1 MISVIIPTLNEAGL
15 LPDTLR
21 SLAANSSPME
31 VIVVDAAST
40 DETAA
45 VAQRNGA
52 RVIRSPIKQR
62 AGQMNLGAAQANGDV
77 LLFLHA
83 DTLVAATALEAIEC
97 ALKNPDVAGGTFV
110 RRYNH
115 PSRFLKIT
123 CRLADWRSSYFKL
136 FLGDQGIF
144 ARKDIF
150 TRLIGFSD
158 LDDFEDLD
166 FSHRMARS
174 GKVVTLRPPV
184 ISSGRRFGN
193 RPVIRTFQDL
203 FLACRYLSNSRKR

>member
-1 MISVIIPTLNEAGL
+1 
-15 LPDTLR
+15 
-21 SLAANSSPME
+21 ME

-40 DETAA
+40 DDTAA

-52 RVIRSPIKQR
+52 RVLRSPLKQR
-62 AGQMNLGAAQANGDV
+62 AGQMNLGAAQADGDI

-97 ALKNPDVAGGTFV
+97 AMKNPDVAGGSFV
-110 RRYNH
+110 RRYDH

-123 CRLADWRSSYFKL
+123 CRLADWRSSYLKM

-150 TRLIGFSD
+150 TQLGGFSD
-158 LDDFEDLD
+158 RDDFEDLD
-166 FSHRMARS
+166 FSRRLARA

-184 ISSGRRFGN
+184 ISSGRRFGS
-193 RPVIRTFQDL
+193 RPVIRTFQDIL
-203 FLACRYLSNSRKR
+203 QACRYLSTSRKR

>member
-1 MISVIIPTLNEAGL
+1 
-15 LPDTLR
+15 
-21 SLAANSSPME
+21 ME